1 MTEPTV
7 KTLKGL
13 IERQRPNLVRYGFTK
28 RHYDIL
34 EDVFLNWMSG
44 GPKVSAAIF
53 LNEHWNDEQII
64 TFLRDANFFDAP
76 DSKYHVPKFE
86 AFAALLVARRKVV
99 TRLRHD
105 MEDVLKR
112 CESLIKRNPE
122 QTIIPV
128 REFVETLKDHPGLA
142 DAMALLSSSGI
153 GFFLNGN
160 QLYPTVQ
167 FTEQV
172 RRNRKSF
179 LGFVDLKIGQR
190 TSYSNGVAAVFPGL
204 KFSQAAPDTSAVTR
218 LQRVPDAAAKA
229 SKAID
234 QLSSDP
240 GSAISLAKS
249 SLEATLK
256 WIVHRD
262 GRALPKKISMPDLFK
277 QCKPLMPSLA
287 NPTFL
292 MGRSVTSLVTEI
304 AAARNLLGDS
314 HGKSP
319 NAIEPTRS
327 EARFIVTTALELAA
341 FLIDQ
346 WEFDK
351 HASGLS
357 MNGILAPQRLK
368 NTS

>member
-28 RHYDIL
+28 RHYNIL
-34 EDVFLNWMSG
+34 EDVFRNWMSG
-44 GPKVSAAIF
+44 APRVSAAIF
-53 LNEHWNDEQII
+53 VNEHWKDEKII
-64 TFLRDANFFDAP
+64 QFLVNANFFQAP
-76 DSKYHVPKFE
+76 DSKYYVPQFE
-86 AFAALLVARRKVV
+86 AFAALLVDRRKVV
-99 TRLRHD
+99 TRLWHD

-112 CESLIKRNPE
+112 SESLIKHNPE
-122 QTIIPV
+122 QTSIPLP
-128 REFVETLKDHPGLA
+128 EFIEPLENYPGLV

-153 GFFLNGN
+153 GFFFYSN
-160 QLYPTVQ
+160 QVYPTVQ

-172 RRNRKSF
+172 RRNCKSF
-179 LGFVDLKIGQR
+179 LGFVDSKIGQR
-190 TSYSNGVAAVFPGL
+190 VAYPNGVAAVFPGL
-204 KFSQAAPDTSAVTR
+204 NFAQTASGTPDVER

-234 QLSSDP
+234 QLSIDP
-240 GSAISLAKS
+240 GAAISLAKS

-262 GRALPKKISMPDLFK
+262 GRELPKKISMPDLFK

-319 NAIEPTRS
+319 NAVEPTRS
-327 EARFIVTTALELAA
+327 EARFIVITALELAA

-357 MNGILAPQRLK
+357 MNGILARKRLK